1 MIIHLPDTTTNAIN
15 KRMVELRDEGGAVA
29 LGRVLTLI
37 IDATAGDPEAAIA
50 AANNASREHPCRV
63 IAVTAGEPGEE
74 NRLDAEV
81 RIGGDAGASEVLKL
95 VLHGELAE
103 HGAAVVTP
111 LLLPDAPVVVW
122 WPHEA
127 PDNPAG
133 TALGKIAQRRITDT
147 SECGDPCAKLRALQR
162 NHAAGDTDLAWTRLT
177 PWRALLAAAFDLPPF
192 EKATRAVV
200 VGSEDSPS
208 TDLIGAWL
216 AHTLGCEVERVGV
229 RDVSG
234 LQEVRIERG
243 GGEIVLT
250 RPNGADTAKLVQSGQ
265 PDQEVSLPIQSLTDS
280 ITEEL
285 RRLDPDDV
293 YGETLTK
300 GLSLLGE

>member
-1 MIIHLPDTTTNAIN
+1 VIIHLPDTTTNAIN

-37 IDATAGDPEAAIA
+37 IDATSGDAEAAIT

-63 IAVTAGEPGEE
+63 IAVTSGTSEEE

-95 VLHGELAE
+95 VLHGELAT
-103 HGAAVVTP
+103 HGAAVVMP

-122 WPHEA
+122 WPHDA
-127 PDNPAG
+127 PNNPAES
-133 TALGKIAQRRITDT
+133 ALGQMAQRRITDA
-147 SECGDPCAKLRALQR
+147 SSCKKPREKLRALKR
-162 NHAAGDTDLAWTRLT
+162 HHTAGDTDLGWTRLT
-177 PWRALLAAAFDLPPF
+177 PWRAILAAALDLPPH
-192 EKATRAVV
+192 EEATRAVV

-216 AHTLGCEVERVGV
+216 AHNLQCDVERVGV
-229 RDVSG
+229 SGVSG
-234 LQEVRIERG
+234 LQEVRIERPSG
-243 GGEIVLT
+243 PVVLS
-250 RPNGADTAKLVQSGQ
+250 RPNQADTAQLTQHGQ
-265 PDQEVSLPIQSLTDS
+265 PDRDVALPIQSLTES
-280 ITEEL
+280 LTEEL

-293 YGETLTK
+293 YGEALTQ
-300 GLSLLGE
+300 GLPLLGE

>member
-37 IDATAGDPEAAIA
+37 IDARTGDAEAAIT

-63 IAVTAGEPGEE
+63 IAVTTGAETTD

-95 VLHGELAE
+95 VLHGELAQ
-103 HGAAVVTP
+103 HGAAVVMP

-127 PDNPAG
+127 PDNPAQSP
-133 TALGKIAQRRITDT
+133 LGRIGQRRITDT
-147 SECGDPCAKLRALQR
+147 NACGDPCGKLRELQK
-162 NHAAGDTDLAWTRLT
+162 NHTAGDTDLAWTRLT
-177 PWRALLAAAFDLPPF
+177 PWRALLAASFDLPPF
-192 EKATRAVV
+192 ENANRAVV
-200 VGSEDSPS
+200 VGATDSPS

-216 AHTLGCEVERVGV
+216 AHNLRCEVERVGV
-229 RDVSG
+229 ADVRG
-234 LQEVRIERG
+234 LQEVRIERDSG
-243 GGEIVLT
+243 PIVLA
-250 RPNGADTAKLVQSGQ
+250 RPNGSDTAQLRQPGQ
-265 PDQEVSLPIQSLTDS
+265 PDRDVALPIQSLTES
-280 ITEEL
+280 LTEEL

-293 YGETLTK
+293 YGETLTQ
-300 GLSLLGE
+300 GLPLLGE

>member
-1 MIIHLPDTTTNAIN
+1 MIIHLPDTTTNAVN

-37 IDATAGDPEAAIA
+37 IDATKGDAEAAIA

-63 IAVTAGEPGEE
+63 IAVTAGENTGD

-95 VLHGELAE
+95 TLHGELAE

-127 PDNPAG
+127 PENPAA
-133 TALGKIAQRRITDT
+133 TALGQIAQRRITDT
-147 SECGDPCAKLRALQR
+147 SESSDPCGKLRQLKA

-177 PWRALLAAAFDLPPF
+177 PWRALLAAAFDLPPY
-192 EKATRAVV
+192 EPALRAVV
-200 VGSEDSPS
+200 VGSGDSPS

-216 AHTLGCEVERVGV
+216 AHNLQCEVERVGV
-229 RDVSG
+229 EGVAG
-234 LQEVRIERG
+234 LQEVRIERES
-243 GGEIVLT
+243 GEVILT
-250 RPNGADTAKLVQSGQ
+250 RPNGTDTAMLVQHGH
-265 PDQEVSLPIQSLTDS
+265 PDQQVALPIQSLTES
-280 ITEEL
+280 LTEEL

-293 YGETLTK
+293 YGETLTL
-300 GLSLLGE
+300 GLPLLGE

>member
-37 IDATAGDPEAAIA
+37 IDATKGDAEAAIT

-63 IAVTAGEPGEE
+63 IAVTSGASGDE

-95 VLHGELAE
+95 ELHGELAE
-103 HGAAVVTP
+103 HGSAVVMP

-122 WPHEA
+122 WPHDA

-133 TALGKIAQRRITDT
+133 TALGQIAQRRITDT
-147 SECGDPCAKLRALQR
+147 NECPAPCSKLRALKR
-162 NHAAGDTDLAWTRLT
+162 NHTAGDTDLAWTRLT
-177 PWRALLAAAFDLPPF
+177 PWRALLAAALDLPPA
-192 EKATRAVV
+192 EPATRAVV
-200 VGSEDSPS
+200 VGSDDSPS

-216 AHTLGCEVERVGV
+216 AHNLKCEVERVGV
-229 RDVSG
+229 SNVSG
-234 LQEVRIERG
+234 LQEVRIERESG
-243 GGEIVLT
+243 PVILT
-250 RPNGADTAKLVQSGQ
+250 RPNGADTAQLIQHGQ
-265 PDQEVSLPIQSLTDS
+265 PDRDVALPIQSLTES
-280 ITEEL
+280 LTEEL

-293 YGETLTK
+293 YGETLTL
-300 GLSLLGE
+300 GLPLLGE

>member
-1 MIIHLPDTTTNAIN
+1 MIIHLPDTTTNSIN

-37 IDATAGDPEAAIA
+37 IDATNGDAEAAIA

-63 IAVTAGEPGEE
+63 IAVTSGADGDE

-95 VLHGELAE
+95 VLHGELAA
-103 HGAAVVTP
+103 HGAAVVMP

-133 TALGKIAQRRITDT
+133 TALGQIAQRRITDT
-147 SECGDPCAKLRALQR
+147 SESADPCGKLRALKA
-162 NHAAGDTDLAWTRLT
+162 NHTAGDTDLAWTRLT
-177 PWRALLAAAFDLPPF
+177 PWRALLAAALDLPPY
-192 EKATRAVV
+192 EAARRAVV
-200 VGSEDSPS
+200 VGSGDSPS

-216 AHTLGCEVERVGV
+216 ARNLQCEVERVGV
-229 RDVSG
+229 PGVSG
-234 LQEVRIERG
+234 LQEVRIERETG
-243 GGEIVLT
+243 DIVLA
-250 RPNGADTAKLVQSGQ
+250 RPNGADTAELRQHGQ
-265 PDQEVSLPIQSLTDS
+265 PNQQVALPIQNLTESL
-280 ITEEL
+280 TEEL

-293 YGETLTK
+293 YGETLTE
-300 GLSLLGE
+300 GLPLLGE